1 MRWTR
6 YRSEKPKI
14 SLKSW
19 CAMLVTY
26 CPTIN
31 QNGRSIWSND
41 LFRTKIFEPHFFFHV
56 STKLIHNGIKIM
68 ICYKQY
74 QWQFI
79 EAQWVQGAYGEPA
92 FEVLY
97 EIFYIVQPNNISKKT
112 HFDLSTFLKVNKGII

>member
-1 MRWTR
+1 MVRNAGHILPYDQPKWAFDMIQRFIQDKDFWTA
-6 YRSEKPKI
+6 
-14 SLKSW
+14 L
-19 CAMLVTY
+19 C
-26 CPTIN
+26 
-31 QNGRSIWSND
+31 
-41 LFRTKIFEPHFFFHV
+41 FHV

-97 EIFYIVQPNNISKKT
+97 EIFYIVQPNNIFKKLILT
-112 HFDLSTFLKVNKGII
+112 CQHS